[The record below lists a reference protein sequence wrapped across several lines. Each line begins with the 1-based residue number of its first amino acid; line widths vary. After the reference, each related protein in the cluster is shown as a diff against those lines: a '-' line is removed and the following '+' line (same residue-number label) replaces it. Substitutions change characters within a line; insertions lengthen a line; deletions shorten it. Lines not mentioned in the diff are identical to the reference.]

1 MAETQDQDAADRGPP
16 ANVPL
21 SRGLS
26 TKLLLLTILFVLVAE
41 VLIFVPSVAHFRLQ
55 WLSQRLGTAAAVSVV
70 LLEGEPD
77 RLSRTARNDVLMAI
91 GARAIAVRDGGVS
104 RLLIVSD
111 MPPTVDEHID
121 LDGTGPV
128 LAIRGAMSTLFFGGD
143 RLLRVFGKVGDSDKE
158 FELVIPDRGLRG
170 AMLTYARN
178 VAFLSLI
185 ISLFTAT
192 LVFYAINRIMIRPIR
207 DMTRSMLKFAHAPD
221 APDRII
227 RPEARGDE
235 IGVAERELA
244 AMQTH
249 LQKTLAEQ
257 KHLADLGLAV
267 SKINHD
273 MRNMLASAQ
282 LMSDRLRRIDDP
294 SVQSLAPRLVRTLD
308 RAIAYTQGVLAY
320 GRTQEAPPARRKLRL
335 YQVVED
341 VRGVLGLAPDEGIA
355 FINEIE
361 PDAEIDAD
369 AEQMFRVLANLCRNA
384 AEAMAADEEVSLVKR
399 LTVRAER
406 EGAVMRVLV
415 ADTGP
420 GLPQKARENL
430 FTAFRGSAR
439 SGGTGLGLAIAQELV
454 RAHGGGIEL
463 VESVSGH
470 TVFCVTIPDRPVPLE
485 SSRSR
490 ARLHQ
495 GGSGRA

>member
-1 MAETQDQDAADRGPP
+1 MAETQGDAAETEP
-16 ANVPL
+16 AGNVPL

-26 TKLLLLTILFVLVAE
+26 TKLLLLTILFVLAAE
-41 VLIFVPSVAHFRLQ
+41 VLIFVPSVANFRLQ
-55 WLSQRLGTAAAVSVV
+55 WLGQRLGTAAAVSVV
-70 LLEGEPD
+70 LLEGDPD
-77 RLSRTARNDVLMAI
+77 GLSRTVRNDVLMAI

-111 MPPTVDEHID
+111 MPPTVDEHIN
-121 LDGTGPV
+121 LDQTKPAA
-128 LAIRGAMSTLFFGGD
+128 AIRGAMDTLFFGGD

-158 FELVIPDRGLRG
+158 FELVIPDRGLRA

-207 DMTRSMLKFAHAPD
+207 AMTRSMLKFAQAPD
-221 APDRII
+221 APDHII
-227 RPEARGDE
+227 RPETRGDE

-244 AMQTH
+244 AMQAN
-249 LQKTLAEQ
+249 LQKTLAER

-308 RAIAYTQGVLAY
+308 RAVAYTQGVLAY
-320 GRTQEAPPARRKLRL
+320 GRTQEAPPARRRLRL
-335 YQVVED
+335 HQVVED
-341 VRGVLGLAPDEGIA
+341 VRGVLGIAPDDGIV
-355 FINEIE
+355 FFNEIE

-369 AEQMFRVLANLCRNA
+369 AEQMFRVLANICRNA
-384 AEAMAADEEVSLVKR
+384 AEAMGADAEPSLVKH
-399 LTVRAER
+399 LTVSAER

-430 FTAFRGSAR
+430 FAAFRGSAR
-439 SGGTGLGLAIAQELV
+439 SGGTGLGLAIAHELV
-454 RAHGGGIEL
+454 RAHGGSIEL
-463 VESVSGH
+463 LESVSGR
-470 TVFCVTIPDRPVPLE
+470 TVFSVTIPDRPVPLKAT
-485 SSRSR
+485 RSR
-490 ARLHQ
+490 PRRQA
-495 GGSGRA
+495 

>member
-1 MAETQDQDAADRGPP
+1 MGETEGEDAADREPSG
-16 ANVPL
+16 NVPL

-26 TKLLLLTILFVLVAE
+26 TKLLLLTILFVLAAE
-41 VLIFVPSVAHFRLQ
+41 VLIFVPSVANFRRQ
-55 WLSQRLGTAAAVSVV
+55 WLGQRLGTAAAVSVV
-70 LLEGEPD
+70 LLEGDPD
-77 RLSRTARNDVLMAI
+77 ALSQAARNDVLMAI
-91 GARAIAVRDGGVS
+91 GARAIAVRDGGAS
-104 RLLIVSD
+104 RLLIVSQ

-121 LDGTGPV
+121 LDHTNPV
-128 LAIRGAMSTLFFGGD
+128 RAIRGAMSTLFFGGD
-143 RLLRVFGKVGDSDKE
+143 RLLRVYGQVGDSDKE

-207 DMTRSMLKFAHAPD
+207 AMTRSMLRFGQAPQS
-221 APDRII
+221 PDRII
-227 RPEARGDE
+227 RPETRGDE

-244 AMQTH
+244 DMQTQ

-308 RAIAYTQGVLAY
+308 RAVAYTQGVLAY
-320 GRTQEAPPARRKLRL
+320 GRTQEAPPARRRLRL
-335 YQVVED
+335 HQLVED
-341 VRGVLGLAPDEGIA
+341 VQGVLGLAPDEGIV
-355 FINEIE
+355 FVNEVDI
-361 PDAEIDAD
+361 DAEIDAD

-384 AEAMAADEEVSLVKR
+384 AEAMAADEEPSLVKR
-399 LTVRAER
+399 LTVTAER

-415 ADTGP
+415 TDTGP
-420 GLPQKARENL
+420 GLPLKAKENL

-454 RAHGGGIEL
+454 RAHGGSIEL
-463 VESVSGH
+463 VESVSGR
-470 TVFCVTIPDRPVPLE
+470 TVFSVVIPDRPVPLDT
-485 SSRSR
+485 SRSR
-490 ARLHQ
+490 ARRH
-495 GGSGRA
+495 A